1 MEKYKIHVPNHQPDG
16 IWDYEWGFFYRD
28 FMGFVIVFFV
38 GIMNGDFLGPING
51 MIIRTDFSRV
61 ISSLSFW
68 GLLYLRV
75 GFNPLKN
82 IG

>member
-1 MEKYKIHVPNHQPDG
+1 
-16 IWDYEWGFFYRD
+16 
-28 FMGFVIVFFV
+28 
-38 GIMNGDFLGPING
+38 MNGDFFGPING
-51 MIIRTDFSRV
+51 IIIRTDFSRV

-82 IG
+82 IGWSGMEKDQANEAPPGCKSL